1 MTQATKDLQVGYKLP
16 APAFEITRENITAFH
31 LNLSDVEHGKA
42 KLPPNIHTDPEF
54 ARSVGL
60 PDVIADGSQTTS
72 EIARYLTEFFG
83 DGYLAGGTLFTKYVK
98 PVFPG
103 NRLSIDLEIVD
114 RSKEEEDVRYE
125 MNLLCTNQDKLPV
138 IVGHAVAWAR

>member
-16 APAFEITRENITAFH
+16 APVFELTRDNIAAFH

-42 KLPPNIHTDPEF
+42 KLPPNIHTDSEF

-83 DGYLAGGTLFTKYVK
+83 DGYLRGGTLFTKYIK

-103 NRLSIDLEIVD
+103 NRLDIDLEIVD
-114 RSKEEEDVRYE
+114 KVEEGEGVRYE
-125 MNLLCTNQDKLPV
+125 MNLHCTNQDEQVV